1 MLHVTNGDSAAS
13 LLERSRIPGRV
24 LPWRDVLHEGPV
36 PAGLSLTELS
46 DVRARFIAER
56 GWAGGED
63 VRKEFTARDAVLD
76 DCGKHVE
83 VVLWFEH
90 DLYDQLQLLQLLDW
104 FADHSGIV
112 ARLSLICVGEYLSQ
126 LDEKRLRSLYE
137 LRSDVSATELE
148 LGKMAWAAF
157 RSPNPEDIAALIRT
171 DTSALPFVGAAL
183 GRHLEEFPSVDN
195 GLSRS
200 ERQVL
205 EALNEG
211 KKKLRELFSAA
222 HHEREEAAFLGDSVF
237 AYYLQRLNRVARP
250 LVQLAG
256 GGGITAPPA
265 PAERAYWD
273 AAVELT
279 DDGRDVMAGRQDW
292 VKLNG
297 IDRWLGGVHLIGT
310 ESEWRW
316 NVGRQKIQRRAS
328 QREPSWLKPD

>member
-1 MLHVTNGDSAAS
+1 MLHVTNGDSAAD
-13 LLERSRIPGRV
+13 LLERAGIPGRV

-36 PAGLSLTELS
+36 PAGLSQTELS

-56 GWAGGED
+56 GWAGGDD
-63 VRKEFTARDAVLD
+63 VRQAFAARDAALE
-76 DCGKHVE
+76 DCGRHEE

-126 LDEKRLRSLYE
+126 LDERRLRSLYV
-137 LRSDVSATELE
+137 LRGDVSATELQ
-148 LGKMAWAAF
+148 LGKKAWAAF
-157 RSPNPEDIAALIRT
+157 RSPNPEGIAALVGA

-183 GRHLEEFPSVDN
+183 SRHLEEFPSLDN

-205 EALNEG
+205 EALNDG
-211 KKKLRELFSAA
+211 KKKLREVFFAA
-222 HHEREEAAFLGDSVF
+222 HHEREEAVFLGDSVF
-237 AYYLQRLNRVARP
+237 AYYLQRLNRVAGP

-256 GGGITAPPA
+256 GGAITAPPD

-273 AAVELT
+273 ASVELT
-279 DDGRDVMAGRQDW
+279 EVGRDVLAGRQDW

-297 IDRWLGGVHLIGT
+297 IDRWLGGVHLSGT
-310 ESEWRW
+310 DSEWRW
-316 NVGRQKIQRRAS
+316 DVGRKKIQGRAS
-328 QREPSWLKPD
+328 Q